1 MESMIF
7 NINLDYLLEIWYS
20 KSWVLEAYKNKKNS
34 LIQSSNTKLE
44 QNELYAYIV

>member
-1 MESMIF
+1 MESMTF
-7 NINLDYLLEIWYS
+7 NMNLDYLLGIWYS
-20 KSWVLEAYKNKKNS
+20 KSWVLEAYKNKKSS